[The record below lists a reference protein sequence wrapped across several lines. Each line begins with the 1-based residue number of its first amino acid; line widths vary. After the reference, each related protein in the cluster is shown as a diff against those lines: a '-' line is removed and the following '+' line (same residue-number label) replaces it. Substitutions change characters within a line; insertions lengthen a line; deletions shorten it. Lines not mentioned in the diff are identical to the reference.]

1 MAAAYKKEVDIM
13 LKMNLETSINNINYL
28 QHMQQKE
35 KLQLG
40 KFNAAAAELLEEEQP
55 TYNHKSRLKAEKS

>member
-1 MAAAYKKEVDIM
+1 M
-13 LKMNLETSINNINYL
+13 LEMNLETSINNINYL

-40 KFNAAAAELLEEEQP
+40 KFNADAAELLEEEQP